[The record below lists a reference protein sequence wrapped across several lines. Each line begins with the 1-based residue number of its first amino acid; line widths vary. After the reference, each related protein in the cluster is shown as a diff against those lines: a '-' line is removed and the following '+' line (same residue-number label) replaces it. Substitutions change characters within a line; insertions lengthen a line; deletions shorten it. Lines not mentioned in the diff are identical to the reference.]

1 MPHISAPAS
10 QPTPL
15 RERGQSETVRERG
28 GSDYKQSSDCGDEES
43 KPFMSSD
50 DLEKELYDPK
60 GSKPNATARFMPRF
74 DGIQRHAAAAAAVLT
89 EHTITN
95 TKLPN
100 HMMSH
105 IDGVAAGAYRD
116 TPRRRLCEG
125 NTCSAKSVCRG
136 CCVLT
141 LLVILLLW
149 LWIAVDR
156 LHSDERREQESPI
169 HPVETGVMVDTWS
182 DHPPTLHSSCPLLY
196 TLSAAKA
203 KTYGLSLAEEELQ
216 LLGTLM
222 VRICKCVCP
231 FQLPE
236 SATQLAGHLPGHRV
250 LRVCDE
256 SAGTVAEILRGANVV
271 VDGDGGWYYRWFQR
285 MQDAYKRTSSH
296 YR

>member
-1 MPHISAPAS
+1 MTLIEMSEVKQAGEDRLRRLQGS
-10 QPTPL
+10 LNCGSNPTPL

-74 DGIQRHAAAAAAVLT
+74 DGIQR
-89 EHTITN
+89 
-95 TKLPN
+95 
-100 HMMSH
+100 
-105 IDGVAAGAYRD
+105 D

-125 NTCSAKSVCRG
+125 NTCSAKSACRG

-141 LLVILLLW
+141 LLVVLLLW

-156 LHSDERREQESPI
+156 LHSDARREQLLLFLQESPI
-169 HPVETGVMVDTWS
+169 HPVETGIMVDTWS
-182 DHPPTLHSSCPLLY
+182 DHPPKLHSSCPLLY

-236 SATQLAGHLPGHRV
+236 SPTQPGGQPPVSRCLCAMSCYKPIAACAG
-250 LRVCDE
+250 
-256 SAGTVAEILRGANVV
+256 
-271 VDGDGGWYYRWFQR
+271 
-285 MQDAYKRTSSH
+285 
-296 YR
+296 